1 MYYMHYY
8 AVRYPSAPDQ
18 ARIEK
23 ADDQFHAM
31 RQAFGPY
38 TRYTQWEWKDLGTT
52 VDVIR
57 SDRKRIAALTS
68 KDGWH
73 REGPKET
80 SDDDEVQSREH
91 EGQQADR
98 SGSDGD
104 TGEVR

>member
-1 MYYMHYY
+1 MIKMHYF
-8 AVRYPSAPDQ
+8 AVRYVSAPEQ
-18 ARIEK
+18 PRIEK
-23 ADDQFHAM
+23 ADDERHAM
-31 RQAFGPY
+31 RLAFGPY
-38 TRYTQWEWKDLGTT
+38 TRMTQWEWKDLGTT
-52 VDVIR
+52 KEGLR
-57 SDRKRIAALTS
+57 SDRKRIGALTS